1 MKYWQEERWQTA
13 TKTNVPHLYLYTW
26 IRVGLWFALIINSI
40 LMFFISK
47 KNSVLDEMIP
57 REDRFFIFIALVGL
71 ISVSLPFD
79 SRKTRRT
86 LYNVV
91 CDIIQ
96 VGAVSILYMYGN
108 FNVVFIY
115 LLELIAITY
124 LGVKIDKDNS
134 LVDNNK
140 FVLWWKHKEQEKSDR
155 KLKKLIEKHSGTTIE
170 RTEEQKLKTMS
181 RKQRKTYKQ
190 KKNNRRKP

>member
-1 MKYWQEERWQTA
+1 M
-13 TKTNVPHLYLYTW
+13 PHLYLYTW

-115 LLELIAITY
+115 LLELIAIAY

>member
-115 LLELIAITY
+115 LLELIAIAY

>member
-26 IRVGLWFALIINSI
+26 IRVSLWFALIINSI

-115 LLELIAITY
+115 LLELIAIAY

>member
-13 TKTNVPHLYLYTW
+13 TKTKVPHLYLYTW

-96 VGAVSILYMYGN
+96 VGAVSILNMYGN
-108 FNVVFIY
+108 FNVAY
-115 LLELIAITY
+115 
-124 LGVKIDKDNS
+124 N
-134 LVDNNK
+134 
-140 FVLWWKHKEQEKSDR
+140 R
-155 KLKKLIEKHSGTTIE
+155 
-170 RTEEQKLKTMS
+170 S
-181 RKQRKTYKQ
+181 RGIHRGDVG
-190 KKNNRRKP
+190 